1 MNPGLSRAQ
10 GNRSRSHG
18 CPSLLLVLLLALHW
32 GLPSHAAPPPGERLL
47 LFIGSNTLGEHAAP
61 GLARAYLLQKKQAK
75 DVAIQRNGEI
85 IYITG
90 TLPDGKAVY
99 IEVHATGSGDCF
111 KSFLGTYT
119 GTYDQCDIGMS
130 SRRIKGEEVDEIEAK
145 TGDVLSRRGDA
156 PGLGCE
162 HPVAMDGLAIITHK
176 DNPLMR
182 IAFTELKAIY
192 SNQLKDWKELKEWK
206 AAGLAITPVRR
217 REPSGTLDVFVQNIK
232 PDAAAMRG
240 ITSFVGNDELAAH
253 VATLPGGIGFIGQSY
268 PLAPGVKRLQVYND
282 DPEAS
287 SMTAGQ
293 AVFPD
298 VSAVQSG
305 RYPFSRIVYFY
316 TSSVHLSD
324 EIKPFLQFTFSPE
337 GQTVLATE
345 GGLVKIEGTSHQLPA
360 ARTTEEQRAD
370 VIAAVKSDNRQRKTI
385 LRLHGS
391 NTVGAKCAVYLAYN
405 YLLERQAKGRKPSPI
420 EDLTTELETPEGEK
434 ALAHDV
440 MCDLDGDKVWETIEI
455 RPTGSSD
462 AFRSLLNGW
471 CDIGMSSRRISPAE
485 VRDLTE
491 TCGDLSHPGA
501 QFALGLDAFAIIA
514 HPENKVEQLTLDQTA
529 RLFLGNVPNWEKIG
543 GLPGPIH
550 VHSRPE
556 RSGTYRAFCDAMLQG
571 RSIVG
576 DASRH
581 AENSA
586 VAAAVAADPHGI
598 GFVPAFATGQ
608 ARVLRIGQ
616 DDATGFSLPTH
627 DTVISARYPS
637 NLCRYVYLYVPE
649 EKPQALSL
657 ESLQNWETARDFA
670 LLSQTW
676 RAQAIISSCG
686 FFPEIAFEDKEGLLR
701 QMESESITAYVQRLA
716 DLERKLKLGK
726 ASLQPALPASGDITA
741 RLLFEEGRDRLT
753 PESQNTLQ
761 LKLASW
767 LQLYPQRVPN
777 GFLAEGWTDDLASDE
792 ESQAIS
798 TRRAQV
804 VADLIS
810 SRLNRPV
817 AVKGQGKS
825 SYPPN
830 NSEENKHLNRR
841 VVLKA
846 AKD

>member
-1 MNPGLSRAQ
+1 MNPGFSRAE
-10 GNRSRSHG
+10 GNRFRSHG
-18 CPSLLLVLLLALHW
+18 CSSLLLVLFLALHW
-32 GLPSHAAPPPGERLL
+32 GLPSHAAAPPGERML
-47 LFIGSNTLGEHAAP
+47 LFIGSNTLGEHAVP
-61 GLARAYLLQKKQAK
+61 GLAQAYLLQKKQAK

-145 TGDVLSRRGDA
+145 TGDVLGRRGDA

-162 HPVAMDGLAIITHK
+162 HPVAMDGLAIITHQ
-176 DNPLMR
+176 DNPLNR
-182 IAFTELKAIY
+182 ISFTALKAIY
-192 SNQLKDWKELKEWK
+192 SNQLKDWKEVKEWK
-206 AAGLAITPVRR
+206 AADLAITPVRR

-232 PDAAAMRG
+232 PDAAALKT
-240 ITSFVGNDELAAH
+240 ITSFVGNDEVAAH

-282 DPEAS
+282 DPES
-287 SMTAGQ
+287 NSMTAEQ

-305 RYPFSRIVYFY
+305 HYPFSRIVYLY
-316 TSSVHLSD
+316 TSSVHLND

-337 GQTVLATE
+337 GQTILASE
-345 GGLVKIEGTSHQLPA
+345 GGLVKIEGTSHQLPTPRSA
-360 ARTTEEQRAD
+360 EEQRAD

-405 YLLERQAKGRKPSPI
+405 YLLERQAKGRKISPI

-485 VRDLTE
+485 VRDLSE
-491 TCGDLSHPGA
+491 TCGDLSRPGA
-501 QFALGLDAFAIIA
+501 QFALGLDAFAIIT
-514 HPENKVEQLTLDQTA
+514 HPSNKVEQLTLEQTA
-529 RLFLGNVPNWEKIG
+529 RAFLGNIPNWEKLEG
-543 GLPGPIH
+543 NPGAVH
-550 VHSRPE
+550 VHARPE

-571 RSIVG
+571 RSIAG

-586 VAAAVAADPHGI
+586 VAAAVAADPLGI
-598 GFVPAFATGQ
+598 GFVPAFATGS
-608 ARVLRIGQ
+608 AHVLRIGQ

-627 DTVISARYPS
+627 DTVISAHYPS

-686 FFPEIAFEDKEGLLR
+686 FFPEIAFEDREGLLR

-726 ASLQPALPASGDITA
+726 VSLQPALPASGDITA

-767 LQLYPQRVPN
+767 LQLYPQTVPN

-846 AKD
+846 AVE